1 MKHRAIML
9 FALLGVL
16 LTGSVYGQIVP
27 TSTGSENFQIIVDV
41 ITVLFLLLGV
51 YLALELNKIMKGGE
65 LASSW
70 GWLSG
75 AVIVFTLIKVIEVG
89 GMAEFWVVP
98 QLLISF
104 GHLFVAFFLL
114 FGYFKQKKILS

>member
-1 MKHRAIML
+1 MNSKLKL
-9 FALLGVL
+9 FTIVL
-16 LTGSVYGQIVP
+16 MIFITTLSAQIQP
-27 TSTGSENFQIIVDV
+27 ARGKTENFQIVVDI

-51 YLALELNKIMKGGE
+51 YLALELNRMMKGGE
-65 LASSW
+65 LAMSW

-75 AVIVFTLIKVIEVG
+75 AVIVFALIKVIEVG

-104 GHLFVAFFLL
+104 GHLFTGLFLL
-114 FGYFKQKKILS
+114 LGYFRQKRILG